1 MSAFDRNQAGIQRM
15 APSRSQGVAAPD
27 RAAPTHS
34 RADVSTTWVTDGKYA
49 WTVTLMM
56 WAMCLTYIVPSAL
69 LSGQVH
75 DLVANEPSLFYRAL
89 KVSLIGSSVLILIWR
104 FALAGRVFREMNFFL
119 PAFVALA
126 FLSIR
131 WSIEPGLTLWQ
142 SILVFESFVVCA
154 AFVMVAWH
162 PRRFQEVLRSVLTVF
177 LLASLI
183 LGALEPNLGREF
195 GNTLALAGSWRGVF
209 AQKNGLGNGAALG
222 VLFWL
227 HAWLAKEVRF
237 WHFVAGLGI
246 CVACLILSRSSTALF
261 ATLFSTSLLFL
272 LMKGFSGRRRY
283 VVLLVTLFVSLT
295 LFYSLVVLKIV
306 PDLEF
311 LLEPF
316 VALTG
321 KDMTFTGRA
330 QIWDV
335 VREHITQHPLLGTG
349 YGGYWIGPLP
359 RSPSILS
366 MARYSDYYPG
376 EAHNGYLDVIND
388 LGYVGLV
395 CLLGFILVYLRQSIA
410 LLKFDYNQGVLYLTL
425 LFVGLVINL
434 TDSDWF
440 SWRSIHFMIST
451 LVVCALARSALD
463 RRLRASQAVQPAL
476 MPMPRVVVGRP
487 L

>member
-1 MSAFDRNQAGIQRM
+1 MSAFDRNQSGIQRM
-15 APSRSQGVAAPD
+15 ALSRSRGVAGPD
-27 RAAPTHS
+27 RAAHTGGS
-34 RADVSTTWVTDGKYA
+34 AEVSTAWVADDKYS

-56 WAMCLTYIVPSAL
+56 WAMCFTYIVPSAL

-75 DLVANEPSLFYRAL
+75 DLVANEPSLVYRVL
-89 KVSLIGSSVLILIWR
+89 KASLIGAGILILIWR
-104 FALAGRVFREMNFFL
+104 YALAGRVFQEMNFFL
-119 PAFVALA
+119 PAFVALV
-126 FLSIR
+126 FLSTR
-131 WSIEPGLTLWQ
+131 WSIEPAFTLWA
-142 SILVFESFVVCA
+142 SVLVLESFVVCA

-162 PRRFQEVLRSVLTVF
+162 PRRLQEVLRTVLTGF

-227 HAWLAKEVRF
+227 HARLAKEVRF

-261 ATLFSTSLLFL
+261 GTIFATSLLLL

-283 VVLLVTLFVSLT
+283 VVPLVILFVLLT
-295 LFYSLVVLKIV
+295 LFYSLVVLKIL
-306 PDLEF
+306 PNLEF
-311 LLEPF
+311 LLQPF

-330 QIWDV
+330 EIWDV
-335 VREHITQHPLLGTG
+335 VREHMRQHPLLGTG
-349 YGGYWIGPLP
+349 YSGYWIGPLP

-376 EAHNGYLDVIND
+376 EAHNGYLDVMND
-388 LGYVGLV
+388 LGYLGLV
-395 CLLGFILVYLRQSIA
+395 CLLGFILVYVRQSIA
-410 LLKFDYNQGVLYLTL
+410 LLKVDYNQGVLYLTL
-425 LFVGLVINL
+425 LVVGLVINL

-440 SWRSIHFMIST
+440 SYRSIHFMILT

-463 RRLRASQAVQPAL
+463 RRLRATQAVQPAP
-476 MPMPRVVVGRP
+476 MPTPRVVVGRSM
-487 L
+487 